1 MSSLH
6 RLSIIALG
14 TGAINLAIAQIA
26 LRKLGLILPVD
37 LTSYAFVIVLQFGAM
52 GIATGVALFFPK
64 TWASSWLLR
73 SSLFLKA
80 PASLLLVFLPQH
92 LPYAAALFFAAVA
105 AESLALYRAFYA
117 EAGASLARLNFFI
130 YIGSASGLLFAEK
143 ILFRFWG
150 LNFLLVSAVALQI
163 VLAAIAFLPL
173 SRQQPFRIEVKN
185 EARLQNQSPYWAYG
199 LACAAGFVLFAGL
212 IVAYRLLRIY
222 LRDTADVTAEITAIS
237 MLIGA
242 LVSYRFARLR
252 STGIQTSFVLL
263 VGGPI
268 VFALTAENLH
278 KLTGLPRELFVALT
292 LVGASATASYLFNR
306 ACEIAS
312 SERQTTAVLL
322 FNLIGSLAGALLWSY
337 YVVPQL
343 HIEYALGIFLLCF
356 ALLSLT
362 ILGCDAWR
370 EKDRRLRWVFAV
382 AAVVLF
388 FVLVLPYRFTPWY
401 MTQLKALA
409 ERLAPGEDFVA
420 SIETPQDLWVLTE
433 KRAYG
438 ETQYHRLL
446 HNAHSMSG
454 THFTSRRY
462 MKLMAYL
469 GYLYTD
475 NAKTALNIGFG
486 TGLTAQA
493 LLENKNLTRLDV
505 SDVTRAIEPLTRT
518 IYEKEKSPNP
528 LADERLHY
536 HLGGARHFLK
546 HNAEKYDIITGEPPP
561 PSNSSIAY
569 LYTAE
574 FYREI
579 LSHLAVGGVFTYW
592 LPTHSVTDASAQK
605 IWQTFQTVFE
615 QSELYAGTES
625 NLIMVGY
632 SGASRISR
640 TSRSLFVKA
649 NLSQTPLFAR
659 ETNLASVEDLRAL
672 LIEPTLTKAISSTH
686 AILTDDF
693 SYIEEDY
700 ARADRQPWAI
710 PALAVRPQ
718 IYAADVAANS
728 FVALVA
734 LEKILAS
741 KPTLATVEY
750 LLGIDYRLKAILV
763 RNTASGETRDRLA
776 LALASYL
783 VRADYRGALNFLSGH
798 SALIRSDEV
807 VCAWLILIDRLAG
820 RAEDEI
826 KRAASSYAR
835 ARGGVSPVFEAYVER
850 KLPPAFYGN

>member
-1 MSSLH
+1 MKGTLY
-6 RLSIIALG
+6 RLSLIALG
-14 TGAINLAIAQIA
+14 TGAINLAVAQIT

-37 LTSYAFVIVLQFGAM
+37 LTSYAFVIVLQFATM
-52 GIATGVALFFPK
+52 GIATGAALFFPK
-64 TWASSWLLR
+64 SWASLPLLR
-73 SSLFLKA
+73 G
-80 PASLLLVFLPQH
+80 SLLLKVPAMLALIFLPH
-92 LPYAAALFFAAVA
+92 YLSYAAAFFFAAVA
-105 AESLALYRAFYA
+105 AESLALYRAFYTD
-117 EAGASLARLNFFI
+117 AGASLSRLNFFI
-130 YIGSASGLLFAEK
+130 YIGSALGLLFAEK

-150 LNFLLVSAVALQI
+150 LNSLLVSAAAMQI
-163 VLAAIAFLPL
+163 GLAAIAFLSF
-173 SRQQPFRIEVKN
+173 SRQQPARVDSASRI
-185 EARLQNQSPYWAYG
+185 QNQSPYWAYS

-237 MLIGA
+237 MVIGA

-252 STGIQTSFVLL
+252 AAGIQISFVFL

-292 LVGASATASYLFNR
+292 LVGVSASASYLFNR
-306 ACEIAS
+306 ACELAT

-322 FNLIGSLAGALLWSY
+322 FNILGSLAGALLWGY

-362 ILGCDAWR
+362 ILGSDVWR
-370 EKDRRLRWVFAV
+370 EKDRRLRWVFFA

-388 FVLVLPYRFTPWY
+388 FVIVIPFRFMPWY
-401 MTQLKALA
+401 AAQVKALA

-420 SIETPQDLWVLTE
+420 SVETPQDLWVLTE
-433 KRAYG
+433 KRAYD

-505 SDVTRAIEPLTRT
+505 SDVTRAIEPLTKR
-518 IYEKEKSPNP
+518 IYESEKSPNP

-536 HLGGARHFLK
+536 HLGGARNFLK

-569 LYTAE
+569 LYTAD

-579 LSHLAVGGVFTYW
+579 LSHLAAGGVFTYW
-592 LPTHSVTDASAQK
+592 LPTHSVTDDSAQK
-605 IWQTFQTVFE
+605 IWQTFQAVFE

-632 SGASRISR
+632 SGTSRISR

-649 NLSQTPLFAR
+649 NLSLTPLFAR

-672 LIEPTLTKAISSTH
+672 LIEPTPKKVAASTP

-700 ARADRQPWAI
+700 ARADRKPWGL
-710 PALAVRPQ
+710 PALAARPQ
-718 IYAADVAANS
+718 IYAADVAANY
-728 FVALVA
+728 FIALVA
-734 LEKILAS
+734 LEKILET

-750 LLGIDYRLKAILV
+750 LLGVDYRLKTILS
-763 RNTASGETRDRLA
+763 RNTAASETRDRLA
-776 LALASYL
+776 LVLAPYL
-783 VRADYRGALNFLSGH
+783 VRADYRGALNFLSAH
-798 SALIRSDEV
+798 STLIRSDEV
-807 VCAWLILIDRLAG
+807 VCAWLILIDRLTG

-835 ARGGVSPVFEAYVER
+835 SRGGVSPVFEAYVER